1 MADALYVRVSHLL
14 LDYLLLHYL
23 PTQFPTSM
31 TLRDVF
37 EALSGQ
43 PVLLF
48 LLLSAIP
55 AGAFLVNL
63 WSGETAEDI
72 WKWRYAYAG
81 LVYLACI
88 PGIFAFTLN
97 IYLFLFERQS
107 IWDMNLALQ
116 VFPMLT
122 MIATLVLIKRRMPFT
137 YIPGFGKLSSFLT
150 LIAAVM
156 GLLWFIDRTRIY
168 AITYVPFT
176 YIVIGFV
183 ALILIIRFAWNRI
196 F

>member
-1 MADALYVRVSHLL
+1 
-14 LDYLLLHYL
+14 
-23 PTQFPTSM
+23 M
-31 TLRDVF
+31 T
-37 EALSGQ
+37 
-43 PVLLF
+43 LF
-48 LLLSAIP
+48 LLLTAIP
-55 AGAFLVNL
+55 SGAFLVNL

-72 WKWRYAYAG
+72 WKWRYMYAV

-88 PGIFAFTLN
+88 PGIFAVTLN

-116 VFPMLT
+116 ALPILT
-122 MIATLVLIKRRMPFT
+122 MVATLVLIRRKIPFS

-150 LIAAVM
+150 LIGAIM
-156 GLLWFIDRTRIY
+156 GILWFIDRTRIY
-168 AITYVPFT
+168 AVAYIPFT

-183 ALILIIRFAWNRI
+183 ALLLVIRFAWSRI

>member
-1 MADALYVRVSHLL
+1 MPSA
-14 LDYLLLHYL
+14 
-23 PTQFPTSM
+23 PFPM

-37 EALSGQ
+37 NAVSGQ
-43 PVLLF
+43 PALLF
-48 LLLSAIP
+48 LLLLAP
-55 AGAFLVNL
+55 PTGAFLVNL
-63 WSGETAEDI
+63 WSGETAEKI
-72 WKWRYAYAG
+72 VRWKYVYAV

-88 PGIFAFTLN
+88 PGIFAVTLN
-97 IYLFLFERQS
+97 VYLFLFERQS
-107 IWDMNLALQ
+107 IWDMNLAVQ
-116 VFPMLT
+116 VLPILT
-122 MIATLVLIKRRMPFT
+122 MVVTLLLIRRKIPFD

-156 GLLWFIDRTRIY
+156 GILWFIDRTRIY

-183 ALILIIRFAWNRI
+183 ALLLIIRFAWSRI

>member
-1 MADALYVRVSHLL
+1 
-14 LDYLLLHYL
+14 
-23 PTQFPTSM
+23 M

-37 EALSGQ
+37 DAVSGQ
-43 PVLLF
+43 PALLF
-48 LLLSAIP
+48 LLLSAVP

-63 WSGETAEDI
+63 WSGETAEKI
-72 WKWRYAYAG
+72 INWKYVYAV

-88 PGIFAFTLN
+88 PGIFAVTLN

-107 IWDMNLALQ
+107 VWDMNLAVQ
-116 VFPMLT
+116 VLPILT
-122 MIATLVLIKRRMPFT
+122 MVTTLILIRRKLPYD
-137 YIPGFGKLSSFLT
+137 YIPGFGRLSGFLT
-150 LIAAVM
+150 LMAAVM
-156 GLLWFIDRTRIY
+156 GILWFIDRTRIY

-183 ALILIIRFAWNRI
+183 ALLLIIRFAWSRI

>member
-1 MADALYVRVSHLL
+1 
-14 LDYLLLHYL
+14 
-23 PTQFPTSM
+23 M

-43 PVLLF
+43 PILLF

-55 AGAFLVNL
+55 AGAFLVNV
-63 WSGETAEDI
+63 WSGNTAEDI
-72 WKWRYAYAG
+72 WKWRYIYAV

-97 IYLFLFERQS
+97 VYLFLFERQS

-116 VFPMLT
+116 VLPILT
-122 MIATLVLIKRRMPFT
+122 MVATLLLIKRKIPFA

-156 GLLWFIDRTRIY
+156 GILWFIDRTRIY

-176 YIVIGFV
+176 YIVIGFIG
-183 ALILIIRFAWNRI
+183 LLLIIRFAWSRI